1 MLLVTLGS
9 GIKLGRLHAHVV
21 KCGMHAHKLMRP
33 GHAPRSA
40 KAGGREAADAP
51 AFRSTAADT
60 AACKRILAIGLEP
73 KSLHEPLENKEH
85 AEGREHT

>member
-9 GIKLGRLHAHVV
+9 GIKLGRL
-21 KCGMHAHKLMRP
+21 HAHKLMRP

-60 AACKRILAIGLEP
+60 ACTSKSLLIGLEP

-85 AEGREHT
+85 AEGRDTTDHREHT